1 MRHLQRSIVAVCLA
15 SLMPVSASAQQQ
27 AAPAQPAAIQPAAAG
42 RVKLASG
49 TASIVR
55 DGHVIAAQPG
65 QVVFESDS
73 LRTGTDG
80 RIGVTLKDDTRVSVG
95 PGSEVRIDTFT
106 FAPETGRVGLALQFI
121 RGMAI
126 YVSGQI
132 AKLAPDAVR
141 LDTPAATLGVRGT
154 TLAVHVSE

>member
-1 MRHLQRSIVAVCLA
+1 MSHMRHLQRSLIAAVCLV
-15 SLMPVSASAQQQ
+15 SLMPAGVSAQ
-27 AAPAQPAAIQPAAAG
+27 QPAAAG
-42 RVKLASG
+42 RVKVVVGA
-49 TASIVR
+49 ASIVR
-55 DGHVIAAQPG
+55 AGQTIAAQPG

-80 RIGVTLKDDTRVSVG
+80 RIGVTLADDTRVSVG
-95 PGSEVRIDTFT
+95 PGSEVRLDS
-106 FAPETGRVGLALQFI
+106 FAYTPESGRVGLALQFI

-141 LDTPAATLGVRGT
+141 LETPAATLGVRGT